1 MILHEAASI
10 GSRTIIAVQISSE
23 HAQHRHQLPAVMRSM
38 GNAPDH
44 YPGSRALHIEEL
56 HILFPP
62 GLILRPQLGQALSA
76 ILGIPLHK
84 LQPCFHLR
92 QRRRAHINPQHV
104 AKPQVFAHGLMH
116 HLLMH
121 VASPRVALPRTHR
134 QILVAKF
141 APHTDDFHAL
151 GRIRLDKKCVSH
163 SRKCYPNSPQPTPM
177 SKLSQP
183 LRIAIDTG
191 GTFTDCVW
199 IEAATG
205 NLRMLKVFSTP
216 ADPSQAIVDAISK
229 IDSSGEFVILHG
241 TTVGTNTLLERKGA
255 RTALI
260 TTAGF
265 EDAIEIGRQA
275 RPKLYDFFFDRVE
288 PLVPADLRFGIEE
301 RTASDGKI
309 LVAPL
314 RSDLKNLASQVAGK
328 KLESI
333 AISLLFS
340 FANPENE
347 LAIAEVLKP
356 LNIPISISHQILP
369 EFREYERTSTVVIN
383 AYLQP
388 VMLRYL
394 ENLKA
399 RSQDL
404 VEERDLGKVKERR
417 FRGVKRRQ
425 KDGAL
430 APRIFVMQS
439 SGGITSLSAAAREP
453 VRTVLSGPAGGVV
466 GAAASARASGF
477 ERIIAFD
484 MGGTSTDVSLV
495 EGVITLASTA
505 EVAGLPVGVPMLDIH
520 TVGAGGGSLARFD
533 AGGVL
538 RVGPESAGADPGP
551 ICYGRGTRPTVTD
564 ANLLLG
570 RLQATRFL
578 GGDFTLDLDRTRR
591 VTQEWLKRQ
600 QASLTLQKFSEG
612 VTRVVNATMEKAIRV
627 VSIERGRDPRDFAL
641 VAFGGAGGLH
651 ACALAEALSIPRVIV
666 PALPGALSALGIL
679 ASDIVKDY
687 SRTILWRA
695 SGKVPTANLN
705 REFAALQKNA
715 AQDFKQEAWQGS
727 PLYNRSVDLRYRG
740 QGYELNLPL
749 SKNLLR
755 DFEQEHHR
763 RYGYIHPNREVE
775 LVTLRL
781 RATLRTATR
790 PGKRHVGIAIA
801 RPSRATPGRISAP
814 QTRVSFD
821 GKSLP
826 TTIRDRNELHPGKT
840 YSGPAIITE
849 YSATTV
855 IPPGKKFHVDKASNI
870 IVVI

>member
-1 MILHEAASI
+1 M
-10 GSRTIIAVQISSE
+10 
-23 HAQHRHQLPAVMRSM
+23 P
-38 GNAPDH
+38 
-44 YPGSRALHIEEL
+44 
-56 HILFPP
+56 
-62 GLILRPQLGQALSA
+62 
-76 ILGIPLHK
+76 
-84 LQPCFHLR
+84 
-92 QRRRAHINPQHV
+92 RRA
-104 AKPQVFAHGLMH
+104 
-116 HLLMH
+116 
-121 VASPRVALPRTHR
+121 
-134 QILVAKF
+134 
-141 APHTDDFHAL
+141 
-151 GRIRLDKKCVSH
+151 
-163 SRKCYPNSPQPTPM
+163 
-177 SKLSQP
+177 QP
-183 LRIAIDTG
+183 LRIAVDTG

-199 IEAATG
+199 IDPATRR
-205 NLRMLKVFSTP
+205 LRMLKVFSTP
-216 ADPSQAIVDAISK
+216 ADPSRAIVEALKQIAPDQ
-229 IDSSGEFVILHG
+229 DFVLLHG
-241 TTVGTNTLLERKGA
+241 TTVGTNTLLQRKGA
-255 RTALI
+255 RVALV
-260 TTAGF
+260 TTGGF

-275 RPKLYDFFFDRVE
+275 RPKLYDFFFDRVD
-288 PLVPADLRFGIEE
+288 PLVPEDLRFGVNE
-301 RTASDGKI
+301 RTASDGEI
-309 LVAPL
+309 LTSPTAEELQALARSLAEAKPQSVA
-314 RSDLKNLASQVAGK
+314 
-328 KLESI
+328 I
-333 AISLLFS
+333 CLLFS
-340 FANPENE
+340 FANPKNE
-347 LAIAEVLKP
+347 LLVAGALRLLGIP
-356 LNIPISISHQILP
+356 LSISHEILP

-388 VMLRYL
+388 VMQRYL
-394 ENLKA
+394 ENLQSRA
-399 RSQDL
+399 QQNSFR
-404 VEERDLGKVKERR
+404 RDVAGNVSVPTSKTV
-417 FRGVKRRQ
+417 GTTH
-425 KDGAL
+425 ASTM
-430 APRIFVMQS
+430 ARIFVMQS
-439 SGGITSLSAAAREP
+439 SGGIAALSTAAREP

-466 GAAASARASGF
+466 GAVATARASGF
-477 ERIIAFD
+477 DRIIAFD

-495 EGVITLASTA
+495 EGEIKTA
-505 EVAGLPVGVPMLDIH
+505 TDAQIAGFPVSVPMLDIH

-533 AGGVL
+533 AAGVL

-551 ICYGRGTRPTVTD
+551 ICYGRGTQPTVTD

-570 RLQATRFL
+570 RLQPARFL

-591 VTQEWLKRQ
+591 VTTEFLKQNR
-600 QASLTLQKFSEG
+600 SRLTLDQFAG
-612 VTRVVNATMEKAIRV
+612 GLVRVVNATMEKAIRV
-627 VSIERGRDPRDFAL
+627 VSIERGRDPRHFAL

-651 ACALAEALSIPRVIV
+651 ACALAEALSIPHVII
-666 PALPGALSALGIL
+666 PAFPGALSALGIL
-679 ASDIVKDY
+679 ASDVVKDY
-687 SRTILWRA
+687 SRTVLWRA